1 MLRDIENLFEY
12 KEEENYEK
20 PIKVSNFWQKA
31 IAINFLS
38 SIYNDFEHIIIKKSL
53 SEFIRPSP
61 ISIFDIYNPY
71 GIKLLIRLRLGLCQ
85 LSGHKFKHGF
95 NDTTNPIYICGGDV
109 ETDKSFL
116 FPLPWMM
123 WSNANALLQ
132 YSKHW

>member
-1 MLRDIENLFEY
+1 MLRDVENLFEY

-71 GIKLLIRLRLGLCQ
+71 GIKLLTRLRLGLSQ
-85 LSGHKFKHGF
+85 LRGHKFKHGF
-95 NDTTNPIYICGGDV
+95 NDTINPIYICGGDV

-116 FPLPWMM
+116 FPLPWII
-123 WSNANALLQ
+123 WSNANSLLQ

>member
-71 GIKLLIRLRLGLCQ
+71 GIKLLIRLRLGLSQ

-95 NDTTNPIYICGGDV
+95 NDTINPIYICGGDV

-116 FPLPWMM
+116 FPLPWII
-123 WSNANALLQ
+123 WSNANSLLQ